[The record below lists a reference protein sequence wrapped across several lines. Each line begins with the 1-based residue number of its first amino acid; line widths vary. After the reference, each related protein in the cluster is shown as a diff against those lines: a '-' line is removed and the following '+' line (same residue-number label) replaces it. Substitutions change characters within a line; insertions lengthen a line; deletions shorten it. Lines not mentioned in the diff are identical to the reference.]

1 MSAAMWSFFSNHGL
15 ALLAVARHPDSRIRD
30 VAEALGITERA
41 AQGILNDLVEA
52 GYIERIRVGRR
63 NRYIVQGE
71 RPLRHPTTRDHS
83 VAELVRA
90 LGVKHLP
97 GAVPGRRRSGA

>member
-1 MSAAMWSFFSNHGL
+1 MWSFFSNHGL
-15 ALLAVARHPDSRIRD
+15 ALLAVARRPDSRIRD
-30 VAEALGITERA
+30 VADALGITERA

-52 GYIERIRVGRR
+52 GYLQRIRVGRR

-97 GAVPGRRRSGA
+97 GATRASRGGRG